1 MRNVGQTELLF
12 FLPSVSRRGRGRG
25 GEGGSGGE
33 GRGRVNL
40 LDYLETN

>member
-12 FLPSVSRRGRGRG
+12 FFPPVSRGGGG
-25 GEGGSGGE
+25 GERGEWWGGE

>member
-25 GEGGSGGE
+25 ERGGSGGE